1 VIAGQLA
8 LIAAALFAGAAS
20 YVSIVEQPA
29 RLALNDR
36 ALLAEW
42 KPAYRRGYA
51 MQAPLALL
59 GCVLGIVAW
68 WQIDDWMWLLGSA
81 ILVANWPYTLLVI
94 KPTNDE
100 LMGTAPDSAGPLS
113 RDLIR
118 RWARQHVARTL
129 LGLLATF
136 VFLSASLG

>member
-1 VIAGQLA
+1 LIAGQLA
-8 LIAAALFAGAAS
+8 LIVAAVFTGAAL
-20 YVSIVEQPA
+20 YISIVEQPA
-29 RLALNDR
+29 RLTLNDR

-51 MQAPLALL
+51 LQAPLALL
-59 GCVLGIVAW
+59 GCLLGIVAW
-68 WQIDDWMWLLGSA
+68 WPTGDWMWLLGAA
-81 ILVANWPYTLLVI
+81 ILVANWPYTMLVI

-100 LMGTAPDSAGPLS
+100 LMGTAPDSAGPAS

-118 RWARQHVARTL
+118 RWARQHAVRTA

-136 VFLSASLG
+136 VFLTGSLR